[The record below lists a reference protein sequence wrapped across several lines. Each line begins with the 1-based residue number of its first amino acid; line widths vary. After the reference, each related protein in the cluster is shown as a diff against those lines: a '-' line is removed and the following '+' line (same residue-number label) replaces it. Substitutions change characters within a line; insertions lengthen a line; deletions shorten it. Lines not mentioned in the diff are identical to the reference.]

1 MSDSADAAFWDVR
14 YSAAQTPWAA
24 AGVQAAL
31 RAFAASLQGSP
42 RALIPGC
49 GSGHEPGFLLEQ
61 GWDVLAIDFSH
72 AAIADARAVL
82 GDRAWVL
89 READFFAF
97 DGDGEPFDLVY
108 ERAFLCAL
116 PPRLATAYAARVAE
130 LVRPGGHLA
139 GFFFLAET
147 PSGPPFGISQDALDA
162 LLGDAFER
170 IADDP
175 VSDSLPVFAGR
186 ERWQVWQRTAADH
199 ATHPSHDAQERPD

>member
-1 MSDSADAAFWDVR
+1 MPDSADAAFWDVR

-24 AGVQAAL
+24 GAVQAAL
-31 RAFAASLQGSP
+31 RAFAAGLQGSP

-49 GSGHEPGFLLEQ
+49 GSGHEAGFLLEQ

-72 AAIADARAVL
+72 AAIAAARAEL
-82 GDRAWVL
+82 GDRACVL

-97 DGDGEPFDLVY
+97 DGDDALFDVVY

-116 PPRLATAYAARVAE
+116 PPRLGTKYAARVAE
-130 LVRPGGHLA
+130 LVRPGGCLA
-139 GFFFLAET
+139 GFFFHAET

-162 LLGDAFER
+162 LLGDAFVR

-175 VSDSLPVFAGR
+175 VSDSLPVFADR
-186 ERWQVWQRTAADH
+186 ERWQVWQRRAADH
-199 ATHPSHDAQERPD
+199 ADPPPDARERAD